1 MRQQPN
7 IKRIYENLLEEK
19 EIVVSM
25 DGFSTVFY
33 SIKTPKWLHRD
44 QHPDNKDIW
53 YQGSYNFK
61 KVTEHSSGLTL
72 VPKSHKFIIKKD
84 KSYKADWVL
93 VDSTFYEKDAIK
105 LLIPE
110 NCFVVWNSNTIHSNE
125 GMSGKTTEFNR
136 LTCFITYMKKSLRS
150 EKIKLEKISAYKNGE
165 TTSHWA
171 IKCDIKKYPWGF
183 GPQYEKKKF
192 NKIKPL
198 LTEEN
203 EIPEDRL
210 ALL

>member
-1 MRQQPN
+1 MAPYKTYEPITFDINDIKNSKIFLEENGYVVYKNILSQEQINEGERLFREDWTYVSPKFNFDDKSTWISNNLPMMLAKGMATYSGFGQSNFMWYMRQQAN

-61 KVTEHSSGLTL
+61 KVYEHSSGLVL
-72 VPKSHKFIIKKD
+72 VPKSHKFIIKTD

-93 VDSTFYEKDAIK
+93 VDTRK
-105 LLIPE
+105 LFCCME
-110 NCFVVWNSNTIHSNE
+110 FKYNS
-125 GMSGKTTEFNR
+125 
-136 LTCFITYMKKSLRS
+136 
-150 EKIKLEKISAYKNGE
+150 
-165 TTSHWA
+165 
-171 IKCDIKKYPWGF
+171 
-183 GPQYEKKKF
+183 
-192 NKIKPL
+192 
-198 LTEEN
+198 
-203 EIPEDRL
+203 
-210 ALL
+210 